1 MLSAGKNT
9 QAFLTHEFSLNT
21 IRNLFNS
28 EFSVGIGRA
37 LVRDL
42 SRLSWPGTEGSESP
56 HVGSGSVTTSAIKLK
71 PLVYQP
77 YPGTP

>member
-1 MLSAGKNT
+1 MVSAGEKN

-28 EFSVGIGRA
+28 EFSMGIGHA
-37 LVRDL
+37 SVRDL
-42 SRLSWPGTEGSESP
+42 SRCSWPGTEGSESR
-56 HVGSGSVTTSAIKLK
+56 HVGSGNVTTSAVKLK
-71 PLVYQP
+71 PLVHQP